1 MKMISVRDL
10 RTKSAQI
17 WKDLKKEYDMV
28 VTSNGKPVGI
38 LSAATEGTV
47 EESLNAVRRARATL
61 AVMKAQMESVRKGKD
76 KMTLEDIN
84 REIAAARRERRER
97 RP

>member
-10 RTKSAQI
+10 RSKSAQI
-17 WKDLKKEYDMV
+17 WKDLQKERDMV

-38 LSAATEGTV
+38 LSAATENTV

-61 AVMKAQMESVRKGKD
+61 AVMKLQMESVRKGTD
-76 KMTLEDIN
+76 KMTLQDIN
-84 REIAAARRERRER
+84 REIAAARRERRQR
-97 RP
+97 LP

>member
-17 WKDLKKEYDMV
+17 WSDLKKEHDMV

-38 LSAATEGTV
+38 LSVTNEDTLEQSLAT
-47 EESLNAVRRARATL
+47 VRRARSMDAL
-61 AVMKAQMESVRKGKD
+61 LRAQLEAVRKGKD
-76 KMTLEDIN
+76 KMTLDQIN
-84 REIAAARRERRER
+84 LRH
-97 RP
+97 